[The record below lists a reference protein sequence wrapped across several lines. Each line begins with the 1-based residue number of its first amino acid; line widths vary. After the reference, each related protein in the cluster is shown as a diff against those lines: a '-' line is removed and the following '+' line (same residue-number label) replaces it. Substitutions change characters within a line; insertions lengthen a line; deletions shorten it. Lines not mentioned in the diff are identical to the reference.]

1 MADTPREQNELNKGK
16 QEQLNLEQRLN
27 QATEQGRRVAA
38 EQTIEARNL
47 TDELRRQLGIKQ
59 RRTDAEREL
68 LSLAQGL
75 QKISAKNAVELG
87 RANSLDK
94 ELIKNQQNLSDLA
107 REELLLKMRMSGT
120 SQKEAERAFQQ
131 YNELSQ
137 NLKEQEKIEQ
147 EIYDLRKEGVPVTD
161 ESIVKLK
168 ERNSELETTNENIQ
182 EELKVLEDSNK
193 SNVKKLLL
201 NKQLQ
206 KVSEDNLGI
215 LKAEAEVQDRLT
227 KAAGL
232 TGASLGIVNK
242 LLGSIG
248 AESAAI
254 SKGFEEGK
262 NQLRAAAENAAR
274 QGESLNFIK
283 EYLYHSDQFSKA

>member
-168 ERNSELETTNENIQ
+168 ERNN
-182 EELKVLEDSNK
+182 
-193 SNVKKLLL
+193 
-201 NKQLQ
+201 
-206 KVSEDNLGI
+206 
-215 LKAEAEVQDRLT
+215 RLR
-227 KAAGL
+227 
-232 TGASLGIVNK
+232 S
-242 LLGSIG
+242 
-248 AESAAI
+248 
-254 SKGFEEGK
+254 
-262 NQLRAAAENAAR
+262 
-274 QGESLNFIK
+274 
-283 EYLYHSDQFSKA
+283 